1 MKSSKKAC
9 KIFAE
14 SKLLSA
20 VTVLTRDKN
29 SDFSKIKYLIINKL
43 IFKKRHWKVPYF
55 PQKHYKA
62 LKFNNLY
69 DFKKINGTV
78 SGQLTTFLSNAKN
91 IERKKKYV

>member
-1 MKSSKKAC
+1 MNKSVFVCPQNRC

-43 IFKKRHWKVPYF
+43 IFKKRQWKVPYF
-55 PQKHYKA
+55 PHTKKA
-62 LKFNNLY
+62 
-69 DFKKINGTV
+69 T
-78 SGQLTTFLSNAKN
+78 
-91 IERKKKYV
+91 R